1 MEQRASVDERQRG
14 YEQAMKFGQAEIPQ
28 HLFQMARAHIRDA
41 TIFETA
47 GVRQHLLDNAK
58 VDLAAIN
65 DLEGNWP
72 LIAERV
78 TRACLNEL
86 RAAGEI
92 EQVKKGVWK
101 RGPKKI
107 T

>member
-1 MEQRASVDERQRG
+1 
-14 YEQAMKFGQAEIPQ
+14 MKFGQAEIPQ
-28 HLFQMARAHIRDA
+28 HLFELARTHMRAA
-41 TIFETA
+41 TTFETA
-47 GVRQHLLDNAK
+47 GVRQHILDNAK
-58 VDLAAIN
+58 ADLAAIN
-65 DLEGNWP
+65 DLERNWP

-86 RAAGEI
+86 RAAGEV

-107 T
+107 A